1 MYDWIQWAAWYCLY
15 VIPFPHLFFH
25 SADELAQFHQPSP
38 NSWHGCSKLSI
49 QRKERSLPFIFFRE
63 SYKTARQDSDWPI
76 CRTWPSLFQ
85 FSWFRWWGF
94 ILLGHLSKLDYVSR
108 ILWWATVGKHC
119 DYRREKSL
127 PKMWDVITKRICDD
141 KTKWQCSPNSTWLY
155 LFDTAGLH

>member
-1 MYDWIQWAAWYCLY
+1 MTESSELHDIVCMWSHFPIFSSILLMNWPDSINLLQIVGMAA
-15 VIPFPHLFFH
+15 
-25 SADELAQFHQPSP
+25 
-38 NSWHGCSKLSI
+38 LSS
-49 QRKERSLPFIFFRE
+49 QSRGKKGAALSFSSEE
-63 SYKTARQDSDWPI
+63 VTRQDSDWPI
-76 CRTWPSLFQ
+76 CRTWPSRFQ